1 MLFLN
6 YVTAAI
12 SKFGITYNLRNPC
25 QWLLLLLL
33 IATGFVAEIT
43 FFSYNCFSEICCDA
57 VKNTQCYQFQSK
69 GLEMLPEIFFRGY
82 HGFEFHWSNY
92 NLSKFLK

>member
-69 GLEMLPEIFFRGY
+69 GLKTLPENFFSRIS
-82 HGFEFHWSNY
+82 WT
-92 NLSKFLK
+92 